1 MTVGVKVFVALPEA
15 RRLFTAAL
23 TLSSESPGGSSVDED
38 GSSSTRGFFDLGG
51 WTSCV
56 LAGREA
62 DAVLVSSE
70 NSFEW
75 EAKIDD
81 WFLSTAGLLT
91 YNHVK

>member
-1 MTVGVKVFVALPEA
+1 MTVGVKVFVALPGA
-15 RRLFTAAL
+15 SRLLTAAL

-56 LAGREA
+56 LSGREA

-75 EAKIDD
+75 RAEIGS
-81 WFLSTAGLLT
+81 WFLTS
-91 YNHVK
+91 